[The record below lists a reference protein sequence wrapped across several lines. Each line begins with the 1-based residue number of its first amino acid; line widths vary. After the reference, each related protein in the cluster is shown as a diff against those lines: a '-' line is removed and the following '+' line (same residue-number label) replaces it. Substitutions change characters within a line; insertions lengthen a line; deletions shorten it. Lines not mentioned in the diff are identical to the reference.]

1 MVDKG
6 ERMKKIIVLSL
17 MLSGCAT
24 AGKVRTEIANDLSK
38 IVENSDCQAN
48 CEMIKLYIKTHLQ

>member
-1 MVDKG
+1 
-6 ERMKKIIVLSL
+6 MKKIIMLSL
-17 MLSGCAT
+17 LLSGCAT

-48 CEMIKLYIKTHLQ
+48 CEMIKLYIKTKLQ